1 MAEILRFGCIWTFAG
16 STIIIPLCRGKSRF
30 LADRFLFQ
38 GEVMAAFASSYG
50 HFRSL
55 CVILIAFTLCTTIGN
70 CQDTNTQVVKM
81 GVSEK
86 PFGKTA
92 AGFDVRQFTVTN
104 DQGMEMQLIDYGA
117 TMTALKMTDRT
128 GTVDNIMLTCPD
140 IAGYEKCKSYFG
152 SSVGRYCNRIAKGK
166 FTLDA
171 REFTLAINNEP
182 NHLHGGVVGFDK
194 VMWQAETISE
204 PNAAGVR
211 FKYTS
216 PDAQEGYP
224 GTVNVVAEYRL
235 NNDSELSIDL
245 FAETDAATHVNLT
258 NHNYWNLTGASKG
271 KILQHVLKI
280 NADKY
285 LPVDETMIPSGELQS
300 VEGTPLDFREVAE
313 IGARIEPLVATA
325 AKGYDHCFVLRSSGP
340 EVAWAATLMDP
351 ASGRTMTISTNQP
364 GLQFYSGN
372 FLDGTEGSGGYKQNE
387 ALCLETQYFPD
398 TPNRPEFPSSVL
410 RPGQK
415 YHHRTV
421 CKFSVE
427 K

>member
-1 MAEILRFGCIWTFAG
+1 MAALAG
-16 STIIIPLCRGKSRF
+16 SRARF
-30 LADRFLFQ
+30 
-38 GEVMAAFASSYG
+38 S
-50 HFRSL
+50 SL
-55 CVILIAFTLCTTIGN
+55 CLALAAITFCPTSGT
-70 CQDTNTQVVKM
+70 CQDTVTPGVKM

-86 PFGKTA
+86 PYGKTA
-92 AGFDVRQFTVTN
+92 AGLDVRQFTVTN

-117 TMTALKMTDRT
+117 TMVSLKMPDRA
-128 GTVDNIMLTCPD
+128 GKVDNIILTCPD
-140 IAGYEKCKSYFG
+140 IAGFEKCKSYFG
-152 SSVGRYCNRIAKGK
+152 GSVGRYCNRIAKGK

-171 REFTLAINNEP
+171 REFTLATNNEP
-182 NHLHGGVVGFDK
+182 NHLHGGNIGFDK
-194 VMWQAETISE
+194 VMWQAELISE
-204 PNAAGVR
+204 ATAAGVR

-216 PDAQEGYP
+216 PDGQEGYP
-224 GTVNVVAEYRL
+224 GTATVVAEYRL
-235 NNDSELSIDL
+235 NNDSELTIDF
-245 FAETDAATHVNLT
+245 FAESDAATHVNLT
-258 NHNYWNLTGASKG
+258 NHNYWNLTGAGKG
-271 KILQHVLKI
+271 KILQHTLKI

-285 LPVDETMIPSGELQS
+285 LPVDETMIPTGALQS
-300 VEGTPLDFREVAE
+300 VDGTPLDFREVAE
-313 IGARIEPLVATA
+313 IGTRIEPLVSTA
-325 AKGYDHCFVLRSSGP
+325 AKGYDHCFVLRASGP
-340 EVAWAATLMDP
+340 EVAWAATVMDP

-372 FLDGTEGSGGYKQNE
+372 FLDGTEGSGGYQQND